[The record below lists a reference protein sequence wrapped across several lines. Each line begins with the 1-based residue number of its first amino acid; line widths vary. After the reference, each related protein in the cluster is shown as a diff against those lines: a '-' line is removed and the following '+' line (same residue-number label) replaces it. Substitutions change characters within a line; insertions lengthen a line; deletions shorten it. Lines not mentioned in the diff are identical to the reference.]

1 MSSWYDPPEDGDG
14 CIVGPDFFI
23 TVQDDNDE
31 TEIVLG
37 ELSHLLLLV
46 RAITI
51 DPEEKDPFKEI
62 KDLAKDGVEVYVRWG
77 YAWAMDENDTWYYAV
92 SHDAADDAIT
102 RECERH
108 MESMED
114 ARVSAYVEEQMEARH
129 RDK

>member
-23 TVQDDNDE
+23 TAQDDNDE

-37 ELSHLLLLV
+37 DLDHLLGSADNRLE
-46 RAITI
+46 T
-51 DPEEKDPFKEI
+51 EEI
-62 KDLAKDGVEVYVRWG
+62 KSLAKDGVEVYVRWG
-77 YAWAMDENDTWYYAV
+77 YSWAMDEKDTWYYAV